1 MPDDKPPALPSA
13 YFRAA
18 RRASKAPAS
27 HLISIR
33 LPDDL
38 MQRLAAIGNE
48 EGLAMSDT
56 IRLVL
61 ERGLTA
67 TRQPASRRTTSPAAA
82 SSTAKRKKRT

>member
-1 MPDDKPPALPSA
+1 MPDRSREKPSD

-18 RRASKAPAS
+18 SRACRPPAS

-38 MQRLAAIGNE
+38 MQRLAAVGNE

-61 ERGLTA
+61 ERGLAAKPTTTTA
-67 TRQPASRRTTSPAAA
+67 RRKRRT
-82 SSTAKRKKRT
+82 

>member
-1 MPDDKPPALPSA
+1 MPGGDRDKPSN
-13 YFRAA
+13 YFLAA
-18 RRASKAPAS
+18 RRTAARPSAS

-38 MQRLAAIGNE
+38 MQRLAAVGNE

-61 ERGLTA
+61 ERGLAAKPSTTA
-67 TRQPASRRTTSPAAA
+67 AKRRRRT
-82 SSTAKRKKRT
+82 

>member
-1 MPDDKPPALPSA
+1 MPDRLRGKPSD
-13 YFRAA
+13 YFVAA
-18 RRASKAPAS
+18 SRASGPPAS

-38 MQRLAAIGNE
+38 MQRLAAVGNE

-61 ERGLTA
+61 ERGLSA
-67 TRQPASRRTTSPAAA
+67 TPKRTTTSTTTAA
-82 SSTAKRKKRT
+82 AKRKRRT

>member
-1 MPDDKPPALPSA
+1 MPQYDRESPST

-18 RRASKAPAS
+18 RRASTSAPAS

-33 LPDDL
+33 LPDEL
-38 MQRLAAIGNE
+38 MHRLAAVGNE

-61 ERGLTA
+61 ERGLAAPPKRPT
-67 TRQPASRRTTSPAAA
+67 TTTSA
-82 SSTAKRKKRT
+82 TTTRRKKRT

>member
-1 MPDDKPPALPSA
+1 MPGRDRDTPSR
-13 YFRAA
+13 YFLAAGRAA
-18 RRASKAPAS
+18 AKPPAS

-38 MQRLAAIGNE
+38 MQRLAAVGNE

-61 ERGLTA
+61 ERGLAAKPGTTA
-67 TRQPASRRTTSPAAA
+67 
-82 SSTAKRKKRT
+82 AKRKRRT

>member
-1 MPDDKPPALPSA
+1 MPGRDRDTPSR
-13 YFRAA
+13 YFLAAQRTAA
-18 RRASKAPAS
+18 RPSAS

-38 MQRLAAIGNE
+38 MQRLAAVGNE

-61 ERGLTA
+61 ERGLAAKPSTTA
-67 TRQPASRRTTSPAAA
+67 DKRRRRT
-82 SSTAKRKKRT
+82 

>member
-1 MPDDKPPALPSA
+1 MPDRLRGKPSD
-13 YFRAA
+13 YFVAA
-18 RRASKAPAS
+18 SRASGPPAS

-38 MQRLAAIGNE
+38 VQRLAAVGNE

-61 ERGLTA
+61 ERGLAAKLTTTA
-67 TRQPASRRTTSPAAA
+67 AVPSTTA
-82 SSTAKRKKRT
+82 AKRKRRT

>member
-1 MPDDKPPALPSA
+1 MPDRDRRPSA
-13 YFRAA
+13 YFAA
-18 RRASKAPAS
+18 ATRASKAPAS

-38 MQRLAAIGNE
+38 MQRLAAVGNE

-61 ERGLTA
+61 ERGLAATTKSVSPTRTA
-67 TRQPASRRTTSPAAA
+67 RTAAA
-82 SSTAKRKKRT
+82 AATRKKRT

>member
-1 MPDDKPPALPSA
+1 MTDRTKPSSYFSPSP
-13 YFRAA
+13 RVG
-18 RRASKAPAS
+18 RGGPS

-33 LPDDL
+33 LSDDL
-38 MQRLAAIGNE
+38 LRRLAKVGNE

-67 TRQPASRRTTSPAAA
+67 KPRGRRDPT
-82 SSTAKRKKRT
+82 K

>member
-1 MPDDKPPALPSA
+1 MPDRLRGKPSD
-13 YFRAA
+13 YFAA
-18 RRASKAPAS
+18 ASRTSGTPVS

-38 MQRLAAIGNE
+38 MQRLAAVGNE

-61 ERGLTA
+61 ERGLAAKPTA
-67 TRQPASRRTTSPAAA
+67 GKP
-82 SSTAKRKKRT
+82 STAAKRKRRT

>member
-1 MPDDKPPALPSA
+1 MPDRLRGKPSE
-13 YFRAA
+13 YFVAA
-18 RRASKAPAS
+18 SRASGPPAS

-38 MQRLAAIGNE
+38 MQRLAAVGNE

-61 ERGLTA
+61 ERGLAAKPTA
-67 TRQPASRRTTSPAAA
+67 NKPSTTA
-82 SSTAKRKKRT
+82 AKRKRRT